1 MGALIFTDHI
11 SPAMAYTW
19 DIPQLVQDLLV
30 HRTQQI
36 IPAEL
41 LAVPVTACALGDICR
56 NRDTICFIDNTAALA
71 ALVKSTSSQQDAA
84 HITMVTIMV
93 FLDHRA
99 RVWYEYVNTKQNP
112 ADVLSREAWEDPQ
125 FAIGLRVDY
134 GKQLIPHRHGNCSQ
148 VAFPRSPIILRRWD

>member
-1 MGALIFTDHI
+1 MT
-11 SPAMAYTW
+11 YTW

-56 NRDTICFIDNTAALA
+56 NRHTICFIDNTAALA

-84 HITMVTIMV
+84 HITLVTSMI
-93 FLDHRA
+93 FLYHRA

-112 ADVLSREAWEDPQ
+112 ADVLSQESWKDSTVRHRLASGLWLRAHSTPPWELFTGSLSKVSD
-125 FAIGLRVDY
+125 
-134 GKQLIPHRHGNCSQ
+134 
-148 VAFPRSPIILRRWD
+148 ILRRWD